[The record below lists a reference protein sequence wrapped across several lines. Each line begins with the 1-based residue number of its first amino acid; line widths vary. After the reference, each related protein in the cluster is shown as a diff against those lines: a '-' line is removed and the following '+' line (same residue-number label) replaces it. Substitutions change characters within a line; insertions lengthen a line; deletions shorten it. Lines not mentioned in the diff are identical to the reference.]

1 MGCSYKNPRHVY
13 DVLRPLLAFSKY
25 FGLTAFSIVGEPPYV
40 QVKVTGVEYVAL
52 LMNFVANLY
61 CVYINVTNSRLSR
74 WTGSAVMNL
83 GLGFLF
89 PLGAIVMIVLA
100 IDNFMRRDA
109 TCQIIGELFKVDRY
123 LQRIGHQLDH
133 RRQYV
138 TLVRILFV
146 VLMLIATGT
155 VFALGM
161 STISEFSIR
170 NHLINS
176 FSYAFTGIQFM
187 IVNFHFVAAARLV
200 SFRLDAIKCSLKK
213 HLDTGSWYIEQK
225 QRWGRRVDPV
235 DVVSELAEDF
245 AALVDVVERV
255 NRIYSNQIIALITGV
270 GMFSIFVIYATSFSY
285 YVGRSRET
293 RLTLILLTACVVYI
307 IMIGLIFFTGVD
319 VENTSNDIVG
329 LLHEAIQRVV
339 DSSTKRK
346 LIWFSQQIL
355 FRRPKLRCIF
365 YDYDWKTIYNMFGFV
380 VTYLIILLQFD
391 KFSDDASKKNFL
403 TS

>member
-40 QVKVTGVEYVAL
+40 QIKVTGVEYAAL
-52 LMNFVANLY
+52 LMNFVANSF
-61 CVYINVTNSRLSR
+61 CVYINVINSRSSR

-89 PLGAIVMIVLA
+89 PLGAIIMIVLA
-100 IDNFMRRDA
+100 IDNFMRRGA

-146 VLMLIATGT
+146 VLMLIAVGT

-161 STISEFSIR
+161 STTSEFSLR

-176 FSYAFTGIQFM
+176 FSYAFTGIQFT

-213 HLDTGSWYIEQK
+213 HLDTGSWCIEQK

-245 AALVDVVERV
+245 AALIDVVDRV
-255 NRIYSNQIIALITGV
+255 NRIYSNQITALITGV

-285 YVGRSRET
+285 YVGRTRET

-307 IMIGLIFFTGVD
+307 IMIGLIFFAGVD
-319 VENTSNDIVG
+319 VENTSNDIAG

-365 YDYDWKTIYNMFGFV
+365 YDYDWKTICLLGFV

>member
-89 PLGAIVMIVLA
+89 PLGAIIMIVLA

-146 VLMLIATGT
+146 VLMLIAVGT

-200 SFRLDAIKCSLKK
+200 SFRLDTIKCSLKK

-245 AALVDVVERV
+245 AALVDVVDRV

-365 YDYDWKTIYNMFGFV
+365 YDYDWKTIYNV
-380 VTYLIILLQFD
+380 
-391 KFSDDASKKNFL
+391 SKKISIEDWL
-403 TS
+403 

>member
-74 WTGSAVMNL
+74 WTGYAVMNL

-89 PLGAIVMIVLA
+89 PLGAIIMIVLA

-176 FSYAFTGIQFM
+176 FSYALTGIQFM

-245 AALVDVVERV
+245 AALVDVVDRV